1 MNKKFNMV
9 ATKFTAEEDVVERQA
24 IINSFKLEEIQ
35 ALVAIKCLDE
45 GMNIPAIKT
54 AFILASSTNPKEY
67 IQRRGRVLRRSEGKK
82 FATIYDFITIPR
94 RLDEVKNIT
103 SSLKEM
109 EVGLVKRE
117 LIRLID
123 FSNLSKNPSYS
134 NELID
139 KIKSAYDINTIN
151 DTEVNE
157 YE

>member
-1 MNKKFNMV
+1 M
-9 ATKFTAEEDVVERQA
+9 
-24 IINSFKLEEIQ
+24 
-35 ALVAIKCLDE
+35 AIKCLDE

>member
-1 MNKKFNMV
+1 M
-9 ATKFTAEEDVVERQA
+9 
-24 IINSFKLEEIQ
+24 
-35 ALVAIKCLDE
+35 
-45 GMNIPAIKT
+45 
-54 AFILASSTNPKEY
+54 
-67 IQRRGRVLRRSEGKK
+67 
-82 FATIYDFITIPR
+82 
-94 RLDEVKNIT
+94 KNIT